1 MKKALMKA
9 FGYSPGTG
17 LALWLVNGFF
27 QRVLRLDSDC
37 PVNKHFTTRVLHAH
51 GLVIEDNCPVVR
63 RSFAVSGGCYIHCGD
78 GLRIGKGT
86 IWSAN
91 VAIVS
96 GDHDRTDLERPL
108 QTQGITIGRNCW
120 IGFGAA
126 ILPGVT
132 LGDRT
137 FVGANAVVTES
148 FPEGHA
154 VIAGSPARIVKRLT

>member
-1 MKKALMKA
+1 MKHALMKSL
-9 FGYSPGTG
+9 GYSAGTG

-37 PVNKHFTTRVLHAH
+37 PVNKHFTTRVLHPR
-51 GLVIEDNCPVVR
+51 GLVIEDNCPIVR
-63 RSFAVSGGCYIHCGD
+63 RSFAVSGGCYIVCTD
-78 GLRIGKGT
+78 GLKIGKGT

-108 QTQGITIGRNCW
+108 ATEGIVIGQNCW